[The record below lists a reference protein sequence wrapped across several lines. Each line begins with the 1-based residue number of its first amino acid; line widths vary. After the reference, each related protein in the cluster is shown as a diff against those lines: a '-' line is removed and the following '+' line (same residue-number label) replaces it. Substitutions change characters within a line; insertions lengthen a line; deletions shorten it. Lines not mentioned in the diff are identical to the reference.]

1 MVGDAALREVVGA
14 DAFGAVAAADQA
26 FAFRSNFCVVFA
38 FLRVTNARRQYR
50 QGLRLVLVLRTAIL
64 TFDDEA
70 GRQVGDAYRR
80 IGFLNV
86 LTACARR
93 AEGVD
98 ADVRRVDVDF
108 FEFVSLRHHRDG
120 TGRGVDASL

>member
-1 MVGDAALREVVGA
+1 MRAAKVP
-14 DAFGAVAAADQA
+14 
-26 FAFRSNFCVVFA
+26 
-38 FLRVTNARRQYR
+38 T
-50 QGLRLVLVLRTAIL
+50 GLAPVLVLRTAIL

-120 TGRGVDASL
+120 TGRVWMRPCDSVSGTRWTRCAPDSNLSRE